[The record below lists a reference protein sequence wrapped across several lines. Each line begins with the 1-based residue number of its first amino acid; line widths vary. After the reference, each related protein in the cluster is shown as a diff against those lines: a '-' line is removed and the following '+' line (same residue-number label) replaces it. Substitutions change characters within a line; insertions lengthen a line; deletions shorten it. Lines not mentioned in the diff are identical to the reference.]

1 MEQNLPDLLHILL
14 IVCPLVFMAG
24 FIDSVAGGGGLISV
38 PAYLIAGL
46 PTHLAMGTNKFVMSF
61 GTGVACFKYLKSG
74 KVMLKVA
81 LISAFGC
88 IIGSAIGT
96 KLALLLD
103 ADKLRWLLLVALP
116 LVAVFLSFNRQLGHD
131 DAAPKA
137 LSPARFTIT
146 ALGIGITIGCY
157 DGLIGPGTGTFL
169 ILGFSSLLGLDLLT
183 SSGCAKVSNL
193 ASNLT
198 SMVLYLSAGKVWLA
212 LAGPAIVF
220 CIAGNYA
227 GAQYAIRGG
236 STKVRS
242 VIYVVLALLFI
253 RTIYDL
259 WL

>member
-183 SSGCAKVSNL
+183 SSGCAKMANMASGVASAVVFIRGGQIMWAVIIPAVLSNML
-193 ASNLT
+193 
-198 SMVLYLSAGKVWLA
+198 GC
-212 LAGPAIVF
+212 F
-220 CIAGNYA
+220 CGSR
-227 GAQYAIRGG
+227 YAIRGG
-236 STKVRS
+236 GKRVRS
-242 VIYVVLALLFI
+242 MIFVVLALLFVKM
-253 RTIYDL
+253 IYEVIA
-259 WL
+259 